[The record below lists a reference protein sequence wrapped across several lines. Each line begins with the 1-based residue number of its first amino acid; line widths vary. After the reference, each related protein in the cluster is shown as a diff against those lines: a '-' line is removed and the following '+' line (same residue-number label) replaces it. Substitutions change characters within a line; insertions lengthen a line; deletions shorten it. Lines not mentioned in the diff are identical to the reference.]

1 MAWTSSWCLISAQL
15 LQRCPGQSSR
25 GTEAKIWWR
34 ARDHSGRAGV
44 ETGSRTEAKGQGHA
58 GYEERTAARQA
69 GGAWA
74 ERRGAEAI
82 NRGKGCGAAAR
93 PAGESA
99 AVAGLRL
106 ARRIGGERRRARPG
120 ERGDRGAAVPTRGW
134 VSVRPAGGPFTQRLP
149 VSDMESPKL
158 KMALNFWPETATNM
172 ADATA
177 NATTT
182 RAAIVAKV

>member
-1 MAWTSSWCLISAQL
+1 MMAWTSSWCLISAQL

-93 PAGESA
+93 PAGERA

-120 ERGDRGAAVPTRGW
+120 ERGDRGAAVPTR
-134 VSVRPAGGPFTQRLP
+134 P
-149 VSDMESPKL
+149 
-158 KMALNFWPETATNM
+158 
-172 ADATA
+172 ATA
-177 NATTT
+177 RGGTSKMNTTEDGLYAFT
-182 RAAIVAKV
+182 VVLFSS